1 MLWEMAGQQSMVS
14 TLSRTCVA
22 DVYKEIG
29 NKEINALNLV
39 RMGLAMCTSS
49 GFVRRAKYGL
59 NWRMKSLAE
68 LKPLYEKVMRFLLQT
83 EYGEY
88 LAMKEIFG
96 EDVAIRVA
104 MNGEMKVPAFI
115 TRERQQAIRNGEYYK

>member
-1 MLWEMAGQQSMVS
+1 MAGQQSMVS
-14 TLSRTCVA
+14 KSSRTCVA
-22 DVYKEIG
+22 NVYKETG

-49 GFVRRAKYGL
+49 GFVRRAKYGV

-68 LKPLYEKVMRFLLQT
+68 LKPLYEKVLQYLLGT
-83 EYGEY
+83 EYGEF

-115 TRERQQAIRNGEYYK
+115 TRERQHGIQNGEYYK